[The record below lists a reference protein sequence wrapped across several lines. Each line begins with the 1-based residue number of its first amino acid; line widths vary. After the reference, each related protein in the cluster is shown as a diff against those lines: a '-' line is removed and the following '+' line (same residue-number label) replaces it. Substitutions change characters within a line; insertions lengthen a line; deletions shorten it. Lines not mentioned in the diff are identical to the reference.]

1 MGILRRSRISLP
13 WAVSLTILSCALLSR
28 PSDALAG
35 PEEFFS
41 GKRMRILIGYTPA
54 GGHDLEARIIARHL
68 PNHLPGSPTV
78 IVQNM
83 PGAGGLIQGGY
94 IYNRARPDGLTM
106 AVFGGSHLQNA
117 VIGVGVEY
125 DLAKMPIVW
134 AVSGV
139 RVGLVRDFL
148 KADSANKLTE
158 IDPEKIV
165 VSGRSKTDSSCV
177 MGSLAMTLLGIKGYK
192 TVCAYGGTA
201 VIRAAMERG
210 EVSYFDANAAHLIGG
225 GAYVE
230 MFKKGM
236 VVPIWQAGQL
246 TAEGKI
252 VRAPM
257 VREDVPT
264 FLEAYK
270 ATHGKDPSG
279 PLWDAFRILYNS
291 IHSTLIRVLVLPPA
305 TPPDR
310 VNALRNAIERT
321 AQDPAFVRDWEK
333 IFGQKLAP
341 VLKSATEAEKVKDE
355 FMQPA
360 PWQESL
366 KKFLNL

>member
-1 MGILRRSRISLP
+1 MRMLRLKRISLP
-13 WAVSLTILSCALLSR
+13 WSVFLVILVCALFSL
-28 PSDALAG
+28 PNYATAQSDS
-35 PEEFFS
+35 PFE

-54 GGHDLEARIIARHL
+54 GGHDLEGRIIARHL
-68 PNHLPGSPTV
+68 PNHLPGSPSI

-117 VIGVGVEY
+117 VLGAGVEY

-139 RVGLVRDFL
+139 RIGLVREFL
-148 KADSANKLTE
+148 KADSAKKLTE
-158 IDPEKIV
+158 IDGEKIV

-201 VIRAAMERG
+201 VIRGAMERG
-210 EVSYFDANAAHLIGG
+210 EVSYFDASAAHLIGG

-236 VVPIWQAGQL
+236 VVPIWQAGRL
-246 TAEGKI
+246 TPEGKI
-252 VRAPM
+252 VRAPT

-270 ATHGKDPSG
+270 AARGKDPSG
-279 PLWDAFRILYNS
+279 PLWDAFRTLYNS
-291 IHSTLIRVLVLPPA
+291 VHGTLNRALVLPPA

-310 VNALRNAIERT
+310 VNALRKAIESM
-321 AQDPAFVRDWEK
+321 AKDPAFVRDWEK

-341 VLKSATEAEKVKDE
+341 VLVSATEAEQVKDE